1 MLVAAKL
8 KAKKYAV
15 VRNFHFN
22 KELKC
27 TCFDN
32 TPCYM
37 CSSTRVCVRK
47 CVFLFSGRR
56 SILSEMEERI
66 ARAIKKQTWWQTNVK
81 LYVNLLYNG
90 QHNNSSACN
99 AVTVVASI
107 ECYVQQCDLNY

>member
-37 CSSTRVCVRK
+37 CSSTRVCKKV
-47 CVFLFSGRR
+47 CVPFFLVAVPFFRR
-56 SILSEMEERI
+56 WKRELR
-66 ARAIKKQTWWQTNVK
+66 ARSRNKHGGKQM
-81 LYVNLLYNG
+81 
-90 QHNNSSACN
+90 
-99 AVTVVASI
+99 
-107 ECYVQQCDLNY
+107 

>member
-37 CSSTRVCVRK
+37 CSITRVYKKVCVPFFWSPFHSFGDGRENGARDQETNMVANK
-47 CVFLFSGRR
+47 CEIVR
-56 SILSEMEERI
+56 
-66 ARAIKKQTWWQTNVK
+66 
-81 LYVNLLYNG
+81 
-90 QHNNSSACN
+90 
-99 AVTVVASI
+99 
-107 ECYVQQCDLNY
+107 